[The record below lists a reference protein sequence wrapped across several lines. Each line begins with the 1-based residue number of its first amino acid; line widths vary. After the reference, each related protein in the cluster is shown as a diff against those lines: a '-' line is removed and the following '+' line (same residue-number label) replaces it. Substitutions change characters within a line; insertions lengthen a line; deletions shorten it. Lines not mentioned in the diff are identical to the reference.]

1 MLLLQLCFFFFCE
14 YFCNNVIT
22 TSFSPFKFQGDQ
34 VIIGNVRDSRAVLCR
49 RAPDNRLIPVQLTV
63 DLTPDIPSM
72 FWYYLFLVSKSYN
85 PFEFIWLNCLIK
97 PYSLRT
103 Y

>member
-22 TSFSPFKFQGDQ
+22 TSFSPFKFQGEQ
-34 VIIGNVRDSRAVLCR
+34 VIIGNVGDSRAVLCR
-49 RAPDNRLIPVQLTV
+49 RAPDNHLIPVQLTVDLTPDIPSIV

-85 PFEFIWLNCLIK
+85 PF
-97 PYSLRT
+97 
-103 Y
+103 